1 MSFTCLDVLCTVI
14 VPIWHIIVDNKK
26 LKDAA
31 YYLSEKQCV
40 WSVVIPVNGC
50 FASLE
55 YFSSFSVEEA

>member
-1 MSFTCLDVLCTVI
+1 MLGDKI
-14 VPIWHIIVDNKK
+14 

-31 YYLSEKQCV
+31 CYLSEKQCV
-40 WSVVIPVNGC
+40 WSVVIPVKGC